1 MAKDVFIPKLGQ
13 TMEEGT
19 LVRWLVDDG
28 TKVDQG
34 QEILEV
40 ETDKAVFAVEA
51 TGRGTLHIGPFK
63 AGDVVPV
70 LTVVAIIGKP
80 EEKFEVAGAK
90 PTEVC
95 DSGRR

>member
-51 TGRGTLHIGPFK
+51 TGRGTLHIGPYQ
-63 AGDVVPV
+63 GRRC
-70 LTVVAIIGKP
+70 
-80 EEKFEVAGAK
+80 GARADRGGRHRQARR
-90 PTEVC
+90 EVC
-95 DSGRR
+95 GRRGQAD